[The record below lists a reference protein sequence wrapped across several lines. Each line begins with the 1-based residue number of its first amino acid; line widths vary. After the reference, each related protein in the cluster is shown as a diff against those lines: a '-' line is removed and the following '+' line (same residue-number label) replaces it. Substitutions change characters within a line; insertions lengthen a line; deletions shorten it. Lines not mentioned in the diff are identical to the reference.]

1 MQKFRIDQ
9 ILAAQLFR
17 SLLIL
22 RQPQTAKNADLIQ
35 THIKKI
41 EAIRERLPMSIQ
53 IEIAKLICDI
63 LFNSSLDFSE
73 YFSTRKD
80 KVVFI

>member
-22 RQPQTAKNADLIQ
+22 KQPQAVKNADLVQ
-35 THIKKI
+35 THTKKI

-53 IEIAKLICDI
+53 IEIAKLITDI
-63 LFNSSLDFSE
+63 LFNSEKLIE
-73 YFSTRKD
+73 LA
-80 KVVFI
+80 

>member
-35 THIKKI
+35 THTKKI
-41 EAIRERLPMSIQ
+41 EAIRERLSMNQQ
-53 IEIAKLICDI
+53 IEVARLITDI
-63 LFNSSLDFSE
+63 LFNSEKLIEDSN
-73 YFSTRKD
+73 Y
-80 KVVFI
+80 VF